1 MVLRGRIEAPRGGF
15 FAAPTRI
22 GTMLMEQLGFKA
34 PQELGYLFFFHL
46 LPMQQVP
53 ASWKTPESAP
63 SATWC

>member
-1 MVLRGRIEAPRGGF
+1 
-15 FAAPTRI
+15 
-22 GTMLMEQLGFKA
+22 MLMEQLGFKA

-53 ASWKTPESAP
+53 ASWKTSESVP